1 MSLYILR
8 RGTFVKPIKP
18 TKLTFV
24 TEKEVKLSHDISLKD
39 ANYYAYAEAIES
51 GHIFVHYVFGCPIKG
66 YDGFLYYADDVH
78 VERL

>member
-8 RGTFVKPIKP
+8 RGTFVKPIKS

-24 TEKEVKLSHDISLKD
+24 TEKEVKLSRDISLKD
-39 ANYYAYAEAIES
+39 ANYYAYAEAIDS
-51 GHIFVHYVFGCPIKG
+51 GHLFVHYEFDYSIKE
-66 YDGFLYYADDVH
+66 YDGFLYYADDVC